1 MSAHLIFPTAISNKF
16 NHYNSIDYDFM
27 MDLVSGTIMD
37 GLSPLYNFN
46 IDVSCISTQGETLWL
61 SNESKGAFEIANL
74 LLGDMTEGVRTRL
87 FASPIELHGTFYYLA
102 PVYWPTDELFLIVAF
117 STVGDNGNLLL
128 ALAQSLAREAS
139 EKLKCHYY
147 LQKIPYEAKGEQR
160 FANMDIQSV
169 EKELIIEVAQACKG
183 KIQQMHQVL
192 NMGRTTLWRKL
203 KQYEI
208 NIKEYK

>member
-1 MSAHLIFPTAISNKF
+1 MSAHLIFPATIPNKI

-27 MDLVSGTIMD
+27 IDLVSGTIMD

-46 IDVSCISTQGETLWL
+46 IDVSCISMQGETLWL

-74 LLGDMTEGVRTRL
+74 LLGDMTEGARTRL

-147 LQKIPYEAKGEQR
+147 LQKIPYEAKREQR